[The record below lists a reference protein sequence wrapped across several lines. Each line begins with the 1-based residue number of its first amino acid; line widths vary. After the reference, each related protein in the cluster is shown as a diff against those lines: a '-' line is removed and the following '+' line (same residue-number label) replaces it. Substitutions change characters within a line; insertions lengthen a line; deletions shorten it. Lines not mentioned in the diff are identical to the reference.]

1 MNLRD
6 LIYLVL
12 LGALW
17 GGSFLFMRIAAPEF
31 GPVPLIEL
39 RVAIAALFLVPLL
52 AKSGGFAELRLEWK
66 RIFILGLLN
75 SAVPFCLLSF
85 AVLSL
90 SAGFAA
96 IVNASAPLW
105 GGLIA
110 VVWLGNRLNM
120 VRVLGLLVGFAGV
133 VILVWNEVNLDMGG
147 SIYAVPAALLAAFSY
162 GFAANYAKK
171 RLEHVGSVVVA
182 AGSLIGAAIFLLP
195 GAVWLWPDNPVS
207 LTAWASLIFMAVA
220 STALANVL
228 YFRLI
233 ASSGP
238 TTAISVAYLIPIF
251 AVIFGVVFIDEVLT
265 PNMLAGGVIILLGTA
280 LVTNMIRIKRNST
293 TG

>member
-12 LGALW
+12 LGAMW
-17 GGSFLFMRIAAPEF
+17 GGAFLFMRIAAPEF

-39 RVAIAALFLVPLL
+39 RVAIAALILVPLL
-52 AKSGGFAELRLEWK
+52 RNNGGFAEIRLEWK
-66 RIFILGLLN
+66 HIFILGLLN
-75 SAVPFCLLSF
+75 SAIPFCLLSF

-90 SAGFAA
+90 SAGFAS

-110 VVWLGNRLNM
+110 IVWLGNRLNM
-120 VRVLGLLVGFAGV
+120 ARVLGLFVGFAGV
-133 VILVWNEVNLDMGG
+133 VILVWNEVSVDVQG
-147 SIYAVPAALLAAFSY
+147 SSYAVPAALLAAFSY
-162 GFAANYAKK
+162 GLAANYAKK
-171 RLEHVGSVVVA
+171 RLEHVSSVAIA

-207 LTAWASLIFMAVA
+207 LTAWASLIVMALV

-238 TTAISVAYLIPIF
+238 TIAISVAYLIPIF
-251 AVIFGVVFIDEVLT
+251 AMIFGVVFIDEVVT
-265 PNMLAGGVIILLGTA
+265 PNMIVGGAVILLGTA
-280 LVTNMIRIKRNST
+280 LVTNIIRIKKIST
-293 TG
+293 TA